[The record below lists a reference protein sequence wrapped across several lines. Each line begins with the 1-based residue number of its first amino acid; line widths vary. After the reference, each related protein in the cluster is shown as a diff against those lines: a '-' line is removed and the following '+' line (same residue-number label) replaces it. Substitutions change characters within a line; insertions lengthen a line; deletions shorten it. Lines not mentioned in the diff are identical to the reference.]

1 MPPLPGFSDNPFRT
15 RADVVRAATALI
27 RPLEQYKSL
36 QRARIK
42 LTTNT
47 AAGFDE
53 VAAQLEGFARP
64 LWAVADLLNDFE
76 SGGESEELAGLN
88 LKSWSRGV
96 VAGTDPDS
104 EEYWGDVDDID
115 QRMVEMESI
124 AFAMLVAPGPFLSA
138 CDNEEKKERLRTW
151 LRQINGK
158 RMPQNNWLWF
168 RVFVN
173 LALVRALGVSIE
185 EARWIMDADLKI
197 LDTFYMGE
205 GWSSDGAWGKER
217 KQADYYSGS
226 FAIQFAQLLYVRFA
240 VGDEE
245 RVERYK
251 VQAKEYASSFWRYF
265 DTNGAAIP
273 FGRSLTYRFAF
284 VAFWSAAATA
294 GVDLAPPLDDPGV
307 VKGLLLRHLRWW
319 AGKPDMFNTD
329 GTLSIGFAYPN
340 MYLSEDYNSPQSV
353 YWCLKTFV
361 ILGLSEDHAFWR
373 CEEKPHPL
381 QGVKPLASLS
391 ENTATNVKQPYPGRV
406 GVVWPP
412 RHILCNGPEHHFLLS
427 SGQMTKKSFK
437 GREAKY
443 GKFAYSSAF
452 GFSVPTGPLL
462 SQMAPD
468 STLAAS
474 IDDGDSWCVR
484 WEPTDF
490 RIELVSVS
498 CSSMCN
504 EMPSLVSVWK
514 PWKWLD
520 LEIETALVPVM
531 ESFPGWHV
539 RVHRVR
545 WNPRGEIPS
554 WFGSVQL
561 LDGGFAIDSHT
572 AAGKF
577 LPKRTS
583 HEVDGQCYSE
593 DIDRCVV
600 YSSAGASGISDIMVE
615 GEGLRGDLDRGA
627 WMLRPD
633 PNTNLIVQ
641 TSFIPVI
648 NHQFSLRQ
656 GEEEGNGAAV
666 DSLWMA
672 SGVFA
677 VSGAAGLPAEKIRA
691 MWEKRLRVSINE
703 GEGSRWMVRILEH

>member
-1 MPPLPGFSDNPFRT
+1 MPSLPGFSDNPFRT
-15 RADVVRAATALI
+15 RADLVRAATTLI
-27 RPLEQYKSL
+27 RPLKQYRSP
-36 QRARIK
+36 QEARIK
-42 LTTNT
+42 LATNT

-64 LWAVADLLNDFE
+64 LWVIADLLNDVE
-76 SGGESEELAGLN
+76 NGGEGEELAGLD
-88 LKSWSRGV
+88 LESWARGI
-96 VAGTDPDS
+96 VAGTDPNS
-104 EEYWGDVDDID
+104 EEYWGDVSDID

-138 CDNEEKKERLRTW
+138 CDDEAKERLRVW

-173 LALVRALGVSIE
+173 LALVRALGVPVEQARSI
-185 EARWIMDADLKI
+185 MVGDLKV

-205 GWSSDGAWGKER
+205 GWSSDGAWGKDR

-245 RVERYK
+245 RVEKYK
-251 VQAKEYASSFWRYF
+251 VHAKEFASSFWRYF

-284 VAFWSAAATA
+284 AAFWSAAATA
-294 GVDLAPPLDDPGV
+294 GVGLAPPLDDPGV

-319 AGKPDMFNTD
+319 AETPDMFNTD
-329 GTLSIGFAYPN
+329 GTLSIGFTYPN

-361 ILGLSEDHAFWR
+361 ILGLSMDHAFWR

-381 QGVKPLASLS
+381 QDVKPLG
-391 ENTATNVKQPYPGRV
+391 TAMERRQLDPGRV
-406 GVVWPP
+406 RAIWPP
-412 RHILCNGPEHHFLLS
+412 RHILCNGTEHHFLLS

-443 GKFAYSSAF
+443 GKFAYSSTF
-452 GFSVPTGPLL
+452 GFSVPTGSLL

-474 IDDGDSWCVR
+474 IDDGETWCVR
-484 WEPTDF
+484 WEPTEV

-498 CSSMCN
+498 FSGVYN
-504 EMPSLVSVWK
+504 EVPSLVSVWK

-520 LEIETALVPVM
+520 LEVETALVPVV

-539 RVHRVR
+539 RIHKVR
-545 WNPRGEIPS
+545 WNPKGEIPS
-554 WFGSVQL
+554 WVGSVQL
-561 LDGGFAIDSHT
+561 VDGGFAIDSHT
-572 AAGKF
+572 AMGKF
-577 LPKRTS
+577 LPKKS
-583 HEVDGQCYSE
+583 AHEADKQCYTE
-593 DIDRCVV
+593 DIDRCLV
-600 YSSAGASGISDIMVE
+600 YSSAGASGISDIIVE
-615 GEGLRGDLDRGA
+615 GKGLRRDVDRGA
-627 WMLRPD
+627 WVLRPD

-641 TSFIPVI
+641 RSFIPVV

-656 GEEEGNGAAV
+656 GNEEGNGAAV

-677 VSGAAGLPAEKIRA
+677 VSATAGLEAEKIRA
-691 MWEKRLRVSINE
+691 MWERRLRVSFNQE
-703 GEGSRWMVRILEH
+703 DGARWMIRALEH